1 MNSLS
6 HIDCHHHWNS
16 IQRGIMGRY
25 KNFMPIPDKPFKFVS
40 GTWEK
45 GTQLFDMTTG
55 KFIDGGIVDGEE
67 GLFRG
72 NAPLLKTDFGY
83 MGITHKLDFDER
95 KRKRYNNFLVEYNSD
110 LSIRRISKPF
120 KLCASNIEFVTT
132 FLELP
137 NDELFIG
144 VTEMDEHPLGM
155 IFDRKELVSKL
166 YDGNN
171 TR

>member
-1 MNSLS
+1 MNCCS
-6 HIDCHHHWNS
+6 HIDCLHHWNS
-16 IQRGIMGRY
+16 IQHGIMGRY
-25 KNFMPIPDKPFKFVS
+25 KNFMPLPDKPFKFVS

-45 GTQLFDMTTG
+45 GTQLFDMTTR

-95 KRKRYNNFLVEYNSD
+95 KRKRYNNFLVEYNAD

-120 KLCASNIEFVTT
+120 KLCASNIEFITT

-144 VTEMDEHPLGM
+144 VTEMDETPLGM
-155 IFDRKELVSKL
+155 VFDRKELVSIL